1 MGCNL
6 EKSNR
11 KNLLE
16 LSKRGKL
23 VPYELSIETVFGCN
37 AKCPMCFIDE
47 PTARKKIQG
56 LTQS

>member
-6 EKSNR
+6 EKVTE
-11 KNLLE
+11 KTLE

-47 PTARKKIQG
+47 LPHVKKE
-56 LTQS
+56 S

>member
-23 VPYELSIETVFGCN
+23 VPYELSIETVLGVMRNVQC
-37 AKCPMCFIDE
+37 ALLMSLPHV
-47 PTARKKIQG
+47 KKE
-56 LTQS
+56 S

>member
-37 AKCPMCFIDE
+37 AKCVLEMSLPHV
-47 PTARKKIQG
+47 KKE
-56 LTQS
+56 S